1 MRASHKNTRD
11 NSGHSVHPYKFSELE
26 RPELLY
32 RVFPTRDRKS
42 SLDGGLARDPA
53 LDCAVPTKRPM
64 SPARRS
70 VA

>member
-1 MRASHKNTRD
+1 VLTNHRNTRD

-26 RPELLY
+26 RPELVY
-32 RVFPTRDRKS
+32 RVFPTRYRKS
-42 SLDGGLARDPA
+42 RLDGGLARDCA
-53 LDCAVPTKRPM
+53 LDCAVLTKRPM